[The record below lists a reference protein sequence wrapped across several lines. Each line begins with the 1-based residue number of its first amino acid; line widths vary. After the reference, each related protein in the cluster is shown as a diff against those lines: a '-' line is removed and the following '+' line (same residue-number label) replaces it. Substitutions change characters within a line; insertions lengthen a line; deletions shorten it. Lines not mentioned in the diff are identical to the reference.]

1 MLNSFLINENNRVFP
16 LLADPAA
23 SITFAERPIFRGIIV
38 EAQWLVLP
46 FIEYKLFMA
55 KFTRE

>member
-38 EAQWLVLP
+38 EAQ
-46 FIEYKLFMA
+46 
-55 KFTRE
+55 